1 MIYRTWKN
9 FGVGKN
15 WQIWQI
21 KGHLPTF
28 LFRISF
34 SYTCGSF
41 TRLYFTLQ
49 LIQISTFANVLP
61 RQNFPTYGIANYH
74 LKLGKHMCCF
84 LTSNRFLKY
93 FVIAQISIRDKT

>member
-1 MIYRTWKN
+1 MIYRTWEN

-15 WQIWQI
+15 WRIWQI
-21 KGHLPTF
+21 EGHLPIFYLPMF

-41 TRLYFTLQ
+41 ARQYFTLQ

-74 LKLGKHMCCF
+74 LKLGRHMCCF
-84 LTSNRFLKY
+84 LTSNKF
-93 FVIAQISIRDKT
+93 